1 MSKIPVEQTKFYC
14 MREDKVNEILSKHK
28 NNELLHYVKELWNL
42 IDWLNHRNDRDM
54 KHYTALK
61 HKTAWMLYD
70 KPLEYYDPE
79 TRSYRIPKNPDANH
93 SC

>member
-1 MSKIPVEQTKFYC
+1 
-14 MREDKVNEILSKHK
+14 
-28 NNELLHYVKELWNL
+28 
-42 IDWLNHRNDRDM
+42 M

>member
-14 MREDKVNEILSKHK
+14 MRTDKINEILSRHK
-28 NNELLHYVKELWNL
+28 DNPLLHYVKELWDL

-54 KHYTALK
+54 KAYCALK
-61 HKTAWMLYD
+61 HKVAWKVYD
-70 KPLEYYDPE
+70 KNPEEYDPE
-79 TRSYRIPKNPDANH
+79 TRSYRPSKNPDANH